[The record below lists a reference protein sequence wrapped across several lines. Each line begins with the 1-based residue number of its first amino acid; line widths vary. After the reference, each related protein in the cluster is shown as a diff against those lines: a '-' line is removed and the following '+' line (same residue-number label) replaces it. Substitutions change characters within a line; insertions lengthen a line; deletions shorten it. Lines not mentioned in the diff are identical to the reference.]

1 MGRIMNGRR
10 EFSILLLVLPR
21 QMVADIRA
29 QAKRQGVSTV
39 TLLRTI
45 VKEYLRTVRGRQTI
59 YVNLNEPVVYM
70 TPQEIQYADEVMRIF
85 REEDR

>member
-1 MGRIMNGRR
+1 MNGRR

-39 TLLRTI
+39 TLVRTI

>member
-1 MGRIMNGRR
+1 MNGRR